1 MVLGA
6 PGAGKST
13 FLRKIGLDALKGKAQ
28 GYEHNCIPVFLE
40 LKRFTESEIDIK
52 QIIIQEFK
60 TCGFPK
66 AEQIATKAL
75 DQGKLL
81 ILLDGLDEV
90 PTKNL
95 NVVIDTIQDFVDSND
110 QNRFIVSCRTAF
122 YKTSFT
128 RFTDVEM
135 ADFDDHQIEQYINNW
150 FKSERDREEQTAA
163 NCWSLLQQ
171 SEYKAAKELARTPLL
186 LTFLCLVYDKS
197 ETFPNNR
204 SILYRKALQILLEEW
219 AAEKRIRRDKIYQGL
234 NTDLEEILLAKI
246 AYQGFEKDK
255 LFYNKQGLIEQR
267 KKTIILT
274 LDMVLYT

>member
-28 GYEHNCIPVFLE
+28 GYEHKCIPVFLE

-75 DQGKLL
+75 AQGKLL

-95 NVVIDTIQDFVDSND
+95 NAVIDTIQDFVDSND
-110 QNRFIVSCRTAF
+110 HNRFIISCRTAF